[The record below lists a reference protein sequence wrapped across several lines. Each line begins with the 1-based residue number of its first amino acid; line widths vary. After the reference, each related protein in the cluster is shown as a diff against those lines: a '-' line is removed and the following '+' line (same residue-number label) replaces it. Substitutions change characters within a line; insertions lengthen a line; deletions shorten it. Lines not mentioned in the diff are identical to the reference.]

1 MSRSII
7 IRPECATDADAI
19 RSVLVQAFESSAEA
33 NLVDDLRTDGE
44 LVISLGA
51 EVDGVI
57 LGNVA
62 MSRLKSPERALALAP
77 VAVVPPAQS
86 QGVGTALIRQAVEYA
101 RQQGA
106 SLVFVLGEPE
116 YYRRFGFSVDEASA
130 FECEYAG
137 PNFMAL
143 HLSDTAPKA
152 GAVIYATAFGK
163 L

>member
-1 MSRSII
+1 M
-7 IRPECATDADAI
+7 IRPERATDADAI
-19 RSVLVQAFESSAEA
+19 RSVLVHAFASSAEA
-33 NLVDDLRTDGE
+33 NLVDDLRTDGD
-44 LVISLGA
+44 LVISLVA

-57 LGNVA
+57 LGHVA

-86 QGVGTALIRQAVEYA
+86 QGMGTALIRQAVNDA

-106 SLVFVLGEPE
+106 SLILVLGKPE
-116 YYRRFGFSVDEASA
+116 YYRRFGFSADEASA
-130 FECEYAG
+130 FQCEYAG

-143 HLSDTAPKA
+143 RLSNTAPKA
-152 GAVIYATAFGK
+152 GAVVYATAFAK